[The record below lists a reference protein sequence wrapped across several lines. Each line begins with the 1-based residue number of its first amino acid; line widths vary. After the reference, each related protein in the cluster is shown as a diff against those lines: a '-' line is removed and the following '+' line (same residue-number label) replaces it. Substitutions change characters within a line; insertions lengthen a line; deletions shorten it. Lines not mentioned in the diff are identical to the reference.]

1 MTHRVVL
8 DSTAARSP
16 GRNTEINGELGL
28 PPPLTQDT
36 TAWLVPV
43 DPMDDAI
50 ERLGGVHPDGHAAAD
65 TLNIHA
71 GDEFLRLAGLCRD
84 LKVIIT
90 ITDLLSRAEYQWEQ
104 VMIFVC
110 AGHDLLQEH

>member
-8 DSTAARSP
+8 DSTTARSP

-28 PPPLTQDT
+28 PAPLAEDT

-50 ERLGGVHPDGHAAAD
+50 EGLGGVDPDGHGAAD

-71 GDEFLRLAGLCRD
+71 GDEFLRLA
-84 LKVIIT
+84 
-90 ITDLLSRAEYQWEQ
+90 
-104 VMIFVC
+104 
-110 AGHDLLQEH
+110 